1 MFTDKQYNKL
11 TTINFVHEQLF
22 PWVRHHMVDVKPEN
36 LTEIQYK
43 TLLLIA
49 DMLIAEQKQYVII
62 DDMLV
67 KTPTD
72 IQNYIKIQGEWQKRK
87 ELKINR

>member
-1 MFTDKQYNKL
+1 MFTDKQYSKL
-11 TTINFVHEQLF
+11 TSTHAMHDQLF
-22 PWVRHHMVDVKPEN
+22 PWVRHHMVNVEPED

-49 DMLIAEQKQYVII
+49 DMLSEEQKQYVII

-72 IQNYIKIQGEWQKRK
+72 IQNYIKIQGQWQERK

>member
-1 MFTDKQYNKL
+1 MFTDKQYIKL

>member
-1 MFTDKQYNKL
+1 MFTDKQYIKL

-22 PWVRHHMVDVKPEN
+22 PWVRHHMVEVKPED

-43 TLLLIA
+43 TLLLLA
-49 DMLIAEQKQYVII
+49 DMLLAEQKHYLII

>member
-1 MFTDKQYNKL
+1 MHD
-11 TTINFVHEQLF
+11 QLF
-22 PWVRHHMVDVKPEN
+22 PWVRHHMCNVKPED

-49 DMLIAEQKQYVII
+49 DMLSAEQKNYVII

-72 IQNYIKIQGEWQKRK
+72 IQNYIKIQGEWQKRI
-87 ELKINR
+87 ELKNNR

>member
-1 MFTDKQYNKL
+1 MHD
-11 TTINFVHEQLF
+11 QLF
-22 PWVRHHMVDVKPEN
+22 IWVRHHMLNVAPED

-49 DMLIAEQKQYVII
+49 DMLSAEQRKYVII

-67 KTPTD
+67 KTPTNKE
-72 IQNYIKIQGEWQKRK
+72 NYIKINGSWEKRI
-87 ELKINR
+87 ELKINK